1 MRFFPDKAAFH
12 GNRYVRTI
20 LLRLLTM
27 QPANGSRRGLVLPPQ
42 PDRGD
47 EFVAAIIARPG
58 VADAAFEIELGLFGH
73 KQHTPAVRAV
83 GSAEIFS
90 RGAERGFL
98 CATGR
103 LDGHRRSSSTHPLRS
118 PMSPDSERQLAQGMW
133 RCCDAFVKLSW
144 RRYCCSAARVADA
157 RCRKFSEKLTW
168 LLPSARP
175 RGSGTQRMCRRCQYF
190 SPGSRS
196 GGEEPHFAGSR
207 GDHNTT
213 GADFS

>member
-1 MRFFPDKAAFH
+1 MAVRFFPDKAAFH

-20 LLRLLTM
+20 LSRFLTM

-90 RGAERGFL
+90 RGAERGFPAQQADWMVIVDL
-98 CATGR
+98 
-103 LDGHRRSSSTHPLRS
+103 LDAP
-118 PMSPDSERQLAQGMW
+118 PPVPDVTR
-133 RCCDAFVKLSW
+133 
-144 RRYCCSAARVADA
+144 
-157 RCRKFSEKLTW
+157 
-168 LLPSARP
+168 
-175 RGSGTQRMCRRCQYF
+175 
-190 SPGSRS
+190 
-196 GGEEPHFAGSR
+196 
-207 GDHNTT
+207 
-213 GADFS
+213 

>member
-1 MRFFPDKAAFH
+1 MRAFNGRNDGRDTSYSWPVHLVARSPRLAGVSSLVRARGKRRWRCGFFPDKAAFH

-20 LLRLLTM
+20 LSRFLTM

-58 VADAAFEIELGLFGH
+58 VADAAFEIKLGLFGH
-73 KQHTPAVRAV
+73 KQHTPAMRAV

-118 PMSPDSERQLAQGMW
+118 PMSPDSETHLAQGMW

-144 RRYCCSAARVADA
+144 RR
-157 RCRKFSEKLTW
+157 
-168 LLPSARP
+168 
-175 RGSGTQRMCRRCQYF
+175 
-190 SPGSRS
+190 
-196 GGEEPHFAGSR
+196 
-207 GDHNTT
+207 
-213 GADFS
+213 